1 MLKQED
7 AMSSFASFASH
18 MRLLELY
25 KQYKQHGRIQELNN
39 EAVNVAR
46 QILKSKTQC
55 TDQLLNALHESCLKT
70 TEFQLPIAM
79 LKRFQDLCN

>member
-1 MLKQED
+1 
-7 AMSSFASFASH
+7 MSSFASFASFASH

-39 EAVNVAR
+39 EAVHVAG
-46 QILKSKTQC
+46 QILKSKSQC
-55 TDQLLNALHESCLKT
+55 TDQLLDALHESCSKS
-70 TEFQLPIAM
+70 TEFQLPFAM